1 MTAATK
7 SKALEPSL
15 ADPLEKRDRKPM
27 PGDRHGSP
35 AQDARVGCGGGGEQS
50 HARMHGLSGLY

>member
-35 AQDARVGCGGGGEQS
+35 AQDARVGWGWGGEQN